1 MHEIPDDVK
10 RWTAKRR
17 QALILQL
24 VVGETTPAEAARQV
38 RQFDQLQDALRRGA
52 RPLGQTRPIL
62 GRPPCCHEPLPGVP
76 TGPAKHYPKMERRD
90 TIAWR

>member
-1 MHEIPDDVK
+1 MMHEIPDDVK

-38 RQFDQLQDALRRGA
+38 RQFDQLQD
-52 RPLGQTRPIL
+52 
-62 GRPPCCHEPLPGVP
+62 
-76 TGPAKHYPKMERRD
+76 PKMERRD